1 MMNLDLI
8 LQKSEFSDEE
18 LRFLL
23 GLSDPEDCKKLQKAA
38 FDLTEKCLGNKIVL
52 CGLIEISNICT
63 ANCRYCG
70 IRKDNHFV
78 DRYTLEKEVII
89 NSALIAFKKD
99 MDLLAYKLVNDAI
112 QNGLNS
118 SLKSS
123 LRFMKKRFALN
134 FQMVWAFS

>member
-23 GLSDPEDCKKLQKAA
+23 GLSDPENCKKLQKAA

-89 NSALIAFKKD
+89 NSALIAFKK
-99 MDLLAYKLVNDAI
+99 
-112 QNGLNS
+112 
-118 SLKSS
+118 
-123 LRFMKKRFALN
+123 
-134 FQMVWAFS
+134 